1 MHKRVYNRYITKT
14 PGQNTPQQ
22 KEENKMKKIISLIL
36 VAVMTCFALV
46 SCNFGDDEENLA
58 AAYEK
63 ILEGLSFDDSACT
76 ETLTVAMSP
85 DFAPMEFYDTAKTGN
100 DAIVGFD
107 VLLAKY
113 LAKELNMKLV
123 IKPMSFDATQAA
135 VQSGNVDLGISGF
148 SWTEERAENYEI
160 SNQYIAGENET
171 EQAIITLK
179 KNEGKLTKVE
189 DFDGLKIGY
198 QGASLQEDLVKEVFT
213 DTGADIDHPYGDI
226 GTAVEALKSGKID
239 AIAVAKGNGDAIIA
253 NSSDTI
259 AFSGYEFEVDEK
271 SMNNVILIQK
281 GNVELLN
288 KVNTALAKALENDY
302 YSEWYEA
309 VQIYSAI
316 KTLDELGY
324 DDEGNK
330 ITE

>member
-1 MHKRVYNRYITKT
+1 
-14 PGQNTPQQ
+14 
-22 KEENKMKKIISLIL
+22 MKKIIALLLAATVLCCS
-36 VAVMTCFALV
+36 VFALG
-46 SCNFGDDEENLA
+46 SCGKEEETNFA
-58 AAYEK
+58 AAYDN
-63 ILEGLSFDDSACT
+63 IIEGLKFDDSACT

-107 VLLAKY
+107 VILAKY

-160 SNQYIAGENET
+160 SEQYIAGENET
-171 EQAIITLK
+171 EQSIITLK

-189 DFDGLKIGY
+189 DFAGLKIGY

-213 DTGADIDHPYGDI
+213 GTAADIDHPYGDI

-239 AIAVAKGNGDAIIA
+239 AVAVAKGNGDAIIK
-253 NSSDTI
+253 SSGDTI
-259 AFSGYEFEVDEK
+259 AFSGYEFDVDEK
-271 SMNNVILIQK
+271 SMNNVILMQK
-281 GNVELLN
+281 GNTELLA
-288 KVNTALAKALENDY
+288 KVNAALAKALENDFY
-302 YSEWYEA
+302 TGWYEA
-309 VQIYSAI
+309 VQIYTQI

-324 DDEGNK
+324 DDNGNK
-330 ITE
+330 KTQ

>member
-1 MHKRVYNRYITKT
+1 
-14 PGQNTPQQ
+14 
-22 KEENKMKKIISLIL
+22 MKKIISLIL
-36 VAVMTCFALV
+36 AAALLCCSVFALA
-46 SCNFGDDEENLA
+46 SCNKEEDNLS
-58 AAYEK
+58 AAYDK
-63 ILEGLSFDDSACT
+63 IIADLAFDDSACT
-76 ETLTVAMSP
+76 ETLTVALSP
-85 DFAPMEFYDTAKTGN
+85 DFAPMEFYDTAKSGD

-107 VLLAKY
+107 VILAHY

-123 IKPMSFDATQAA
+123 IKPMSFDACQAA

-160 SNQYIAGENET
+160 SEQYIAGENET
-171 EQAIITLK
+171 EQSIITLK

-213 DTGADIDHPYGDI
+213 ETGADIDHPYGDI

-239 AIAVAKGNGDAIIA
+239 ALAVAKGNGDAIIK
-253 NSSDTI
+253 SSGDTI
-259 AFSGYEFEVDEK
+259 AFSGYEFDVDEK
-271 SMNNVILIQK
+271 SMNNVILLQK
-281 GNVELLN
+281 GDTELLA
-288 KVNTALAKALENDY
+288 KVNTALAKALANDY
-302 YSEWYEA
+302 YTGWYEA
-309 VQIYSAI
+309 VQIYTEI
-316 KTLDELGY
+316 KTMDELGY